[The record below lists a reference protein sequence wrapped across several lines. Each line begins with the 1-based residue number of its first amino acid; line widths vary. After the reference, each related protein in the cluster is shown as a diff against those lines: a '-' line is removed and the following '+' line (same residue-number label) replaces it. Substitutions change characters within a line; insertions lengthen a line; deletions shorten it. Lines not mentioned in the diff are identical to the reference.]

1 MGCKFRR
8 FRLFQSLQILLE
20 SLICEGPKASSVL
33 SVNSCRLEVTIM
45 LDNLKLETFARGL
58 KVEGET
64 SNLKLETRN
73 PKLETRNSKL

>member
-1 MGCKFRR
+1 
-8 FRLFQSLQILLE
+8 
-20 SLICEGPKASSVL
+20 
-33 SVNSCRLEVTIM
+33 M

-73 PKLETRNSKL
+73 PKLETRNSNFAMSKLLNAQSSFVPRKFLLIRLRQ

>member
-1 MGCKFRR
+1 
-8 FRLFQSLQILLE
+8 
-20 SLICEGPKASSVL
+20 
-33 SVNSCRLEVTIM
+33 M

-73 PKLETRNSKL
+73 QKPETRNPKLETV